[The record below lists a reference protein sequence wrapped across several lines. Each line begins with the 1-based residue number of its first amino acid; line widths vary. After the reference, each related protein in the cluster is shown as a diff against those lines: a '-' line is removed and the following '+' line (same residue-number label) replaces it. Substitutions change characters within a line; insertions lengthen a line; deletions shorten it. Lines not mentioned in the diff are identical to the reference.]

1 MSKRSSCW
9 YSMIVQGPPK
19 ERGSQSCRGCSS
31 HLWSDVAFDHWSTQ
45 KCNRVLRRAYQM
57 TGRQECLPVIAQPRR
72 DEDRARIL
80 VLPRS
85 SALLHWPI
93 PPLWGSWIFEEF
105 PVHRSLDPV
114 AQHVHGRSGV
124 DYESSLFRLCRRGC
138 WHYARLRQESR
149 VYLVPPVWV
158 CGPPLASPIRLCGR
172 VALVLEFRLAFFPRI
187 WEPTEVAPEVHIFAW
202 LPAMDPFLSRIVAW
216 PSWSWRTWLRDLI
229 PIFRPQK
236 RLFWRPPWDTHPNW
250 IFSVNEAT
258 LYWAAHQ
265 PQCVWNVHCQHTR
278 IRIQTWNWGIRE
290 GARSHT
296 TVPCTFLSENLYR
309 VSFFQSWRTCSSWTA
324 IFTRLLSVSLGRR
337 SQNRRGWLCSWTGIG
352 SVSVIASV
360 SRGSPVS
367 ETTRV
372 SPWTLS
378 SYFPL
383 KAFSHCSFRA
393 DVSSFVTLVQRSRLK
408 SFIPGL

>member
-1 MSKRSSCW
+1 MSSSCW

-31 HLWSDVAFDHWSTQ
+31 HLWSDVAFDHWSTH

-93 PPLWGSWIFEEF
+93 PPSWGSWFFEEF
-105 PVHRSLDPV
+105 PVHRSLDPCCS
-114 AQHVHGRSGV
+114 ARARTLRS
-124 DYESSLFRLCRRGC
+124 RLRILALPALSKRVP
-138 WHYARLRQESR
+138 ALRRLRQESR

-236 RLFWRPPWDTHPNW
+236 RLFWRPPSGHTSQLNILCQWGNFILGCPSASVCLKCPLSTHSHPD
-250 IFSVNEAT
+250 SDLKLRHT
-258 LYWAAHQ
+258 GG
-265 PQCVWNVHCQHTR
+265 CQK
-278 IRIQTWNWGIRE
+278 
-290 GARSHT
+290 SHD
-296 TVPCTFLSENLYR
+296 
-309 VSFFQSWRTCSSWTA
+309 
-324 IFTRLLSVSLGRR
+324 
-337 SQNRRGWLCSWTGIG
+337 G
-352 SVSVIASV
+352 SVH
-360 SRGSPVS
+360 
-367 ETTRV
+367 
-372 SPWTLS
+372 
-378 SYFPL
+378 FPL
-383 KAFSHCSFRA
+383 RKSLQGFFLPILKDLLLLDCHFYKASFRQSGSAFS
-393 DVSSFVTLVQRSRLK
+393 K
-408 SFIPGL
+408 